1 MIQKIVDPDYY
12 ELETHIFFDDAFEL
26 SDDDDDEMVVNTFVK
41 MLIDCMDVAASH
53 VHQVYYYYIFLFYFK
68 INRLFTFAFLRQTSK
83 SGHQRSTLHRM
94 EVVWF
99 GLCLE
104 RQRLFVI

>member
-53 VHQVYYYYIFLFYFK
+53 VHQVYYITSILQFLFVFYFRL
-68 INRLFTFAFLRQTSK
+68 INYLRS
-83 SGHQRSTLHRM
+83 
-94 EVVWF
+94 F
-99 GLCLE
+99 P
-104 RQRLFVI
+104 